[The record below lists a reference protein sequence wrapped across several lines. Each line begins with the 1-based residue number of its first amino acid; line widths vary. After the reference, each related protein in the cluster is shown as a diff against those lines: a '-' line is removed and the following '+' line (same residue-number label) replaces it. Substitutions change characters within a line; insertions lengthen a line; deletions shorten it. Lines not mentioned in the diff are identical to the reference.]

1 MGICPTGATLDFDY
15 NWDYVGQECKES
27 CAAPVGCMCNTD
39 SKADEVSTACRTTTT
54 SHAGTTSTG
63 KIDASTTATTSVTTS
78 VTSTTKTTTT
88 AAVATTTAAATTSV
102 ASPTLTLTFTT
113 TTATISSTT
122 TRNATNS
129 VNVENGEEQGR
140 APGFGSGSGRSS
152 IDNEHSRTAPVVG
165 IVLGTVV
172 LIIAAVVVG
181 KSCLQ
186 RRSTNADLHN
196 ASRSRLS
203 FTEVFE
209 MMKAN
214 GDIDEAAII
223 VTPREIRREFVQM
236 LEELGA
242 GAFGKVWK
250 GILDE
255 SSVSRGGNGIPGH
268 LVAIKTAKEGGNCIS
283 NTSDHMRTA
292 SAIDDLKAEAAI
304 MAQVGNH
311 KNVVSIIGVVTVGT
325 PALLLVSYCEHGSL
339 LNVLQ
344 RRVAEVAAN
353 PVVKAP
359 FCYKQRLFMMYEVAL
374 GMEHLTKLLVHR
386 DLAARNILVDSAM
399 TCKVADFGLSRGI
412 VKASGNSDDNDG
424 DGADYYRSASGVY
437 PVRST
442 APEAMLSGRFTAAC
456 DVWSFGVLGVEVWQ
470 DGRRPFD
477 AVANADLPAQI
488 CAGLRP
494 TKPDACNGATFELI
508 QQCWKLAA
516 ADRVTFPQ
524 LVRQLSELIA
534 AAPAVDGTVNRLPMA
549 SASAMAHYEYADV
562 NNPTEAAISGGE
574 GNVEAGV
581 LAEDLEAGFEYLN
594 PAASV
599 AGATPLKDEGGSD
612 DAYRGGGTSHAAQK
626 QQQQYNNTGLGG
638 TGGYSNVYD
647 VLQANSVAP
656 PGRLPSQVDS
666 AGYEIAAPAVIV
678 DGSNRVSRGGSSNA
692 YGGVMYVATRNQ
704 NGPAHSPEYAA
715 GAGSTNAAYSVVS
728 REGRGADTD
737 RDGHSYERATP
748 TTAFDSSA
756 YTHRPFQ
763 ETSFVLTGHM
773 PVRGVASPAD
783 KDDGEYLLTGAE
795 AEGGNADDDQG
806 NDFV

>member
-113 TTATISSTT
+113 TTTATISSTT

-140 APGFGSGSGRSS
+140 APGFGSGSSSGSGSGSGRSS
-152 IDNEHSRTAPVVG
+152 IDNEYSRTALVVG

-242 GAFGKVWK
+242 GAFGEVWK

-283 NTSDHMRTA
+283 NASDHMRTA

-339 LNVLQ
+339 LDVLQ

-562 NNPTEAAISGGE
+562 NNPTEAAIGGGE

-594 PAASV
+594 PTESV

-666 AGYEIAAPAVIV
+666 AGYEIAAPAVI
-678 DGSNRVSRGGSSNA
+678 
-692 YGGVMYVATRNQ
+692 
-704 NGPAHSPEYAA
+704 
-715 GAGSTNAAYSVVS
+715 
-728 REGRGADTD
+728 
-737 RDGHSYERATP
+737 
-748 TTAFDSSA
+748 
-756 YTHRPFQ
+756 FQ